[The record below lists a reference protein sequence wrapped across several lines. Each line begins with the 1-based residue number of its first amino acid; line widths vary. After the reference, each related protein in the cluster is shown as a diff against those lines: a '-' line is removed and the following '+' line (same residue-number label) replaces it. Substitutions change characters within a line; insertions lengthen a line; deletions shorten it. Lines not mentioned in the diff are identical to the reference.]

1 VILFGSYARGTPTP
15 DSDADL
21 LIVMK
26 VQGSKRT
33 QAVEIDLLLEGIPIP
48 TDVIVAT
55 PDDVKQYRDS
65 PGTVIRE
72 AMREGRVLYERTA

>member
-55 PDDVKQYRDS
+55 PDDVNQYRDS